1 MVNFLCIYAVGWLA
15 AIVAAKR
22 LIENHP
28 RSGYH
33 SFVVLADPQLG
44 MKNQYSDSTDW
55 RKELTMFSL
64 LVKAA
69 VKQRPDFIFIAGD
82 MQNYWPNEKGR
93 TGKVG
98 RNRMALNS
106 PKQSDRYLASGQ
118 LGVDQRAAVKR
129 VILYAKLRRVPVYFT
144 AGNHDVGDVPDVN
157 TLTSYAEEWGELWN
171 RFWVKNVLYLQF
183 TSQFYWDHS
192 LSAPNNILD
201 RTAQRKKIEQSKWL
215 LHELNNMP
223 TATKRVVLM
232 THIPPFMDQDKT
244 EAAGWANWKQR
255 DRNWFL
261 NMLNEKVAK
270 KHVPVLWV
278 CGHFHTNVHKK
289 YTVYGT
295 ENDMV
300 VTSSAGS
307 TMWWDG
313 AKGPEGA
320 GSLAP
325 DKAATV
331 ASKSVGDAFFQDI
344 ILPGNKNYGEGN
356 WGGLILPSRERS
368 GMRVFTMRDDGAFWH
383 EWKTLKSSRFD

>member
-1 MVNFLCIYAVGWLA
+1 
-15 AIVAAKR
+15 
-22 LIENHP
+22 
-28 RSGYH
+28 
-33 SFVVLADPQLG
+33 
-44 MKNQYSDSTDW
+44 
-55 RKELTMFSL
+55 MFSL

-69 VKQRPDFIFIAGD
+69 VKQGPDFIFIAGD
-82 MQNYWPNEKGR
+82 MQNYWPNEKG
-93 TGKVG
+93 KVG
-98 RNRMALNS
+98 RNRMAPKN

-129 VILYAKLRRVPVYFT
+129 ALLFAKLRHIPVYFT
-144 AGNHDVGDVPDVN
+144 AGNHDLGDVPDGN
-157 TLTSYAEEWGELWN
+157 TLTSYANEWGGLWN

-183 TSQFYWDHS
+183 TSQFYWADVNSLDH
-192 LSAPNNILD
+192 
-201 RTAQRKKIEQSKWL
+201 TAQRKKLEQNKWL
-215 LHELNNMP
+215 LNELNNMP

-232 THIPPFMDQDKT
+232 THIPPFMDQAQT

-261 NMLNEKVAK
+261 NLLNEKVAK

-325 DKAATV
+325 DKAASV
-331 ASKSVGDAFFQDI
+331 ASKSVGDAFVQDI
-344 ILPGNKNYGEGN
+344 ILPGNKMYGKNN
-356 WGGLILPSRERS
+356 WDRLILPSRERS